1 MFKIRGV
8 KTVDVVV
15 TVIIL
20 IVLYG
25 FGIYNA
31 IASNFTA
38 DLSSIKAEDY
48 SSGKYVEADIAMNLG
63 SYCQEESY
71 RFRFI
76 KTGTADY
83 YVVTTNAEGTNCI
96 SLKTNKNTQE
106 WEAMYDET
114 EKYLTDKKKAPA
126 VRHIKGQL
134 HKCDAEELKY
144 LNEYMEGAKE
154 AGVTYSEYYVQEI
167 DGIDAYGILIAAFGV
182 TLVMGLRFF
191 LQSRKY
197 TEQGTT
203 YDVPP
208 EEE

>member
-8 KTVDVVV
+8 KTADVVV

-20 IVLYG
+20 IVLYV

-31 IASNFTA
+31 ITSNFTM
-38 DLSSIKAEDY
+38 DLATMKAEDY
-48 SSGKYVEADIAMNLG
+48 SSGKYVEADIAVNLG

-71 RFRFI
+71 RFRFL

-83 YVVTTNAEGTNCI
+83 YVVATNTEGANCI
-96 SLKTNKNTQE
+96 SLKTNKNTEE
-106 WEAMYDET
+106 WEAMQEET
-114 EKYLTDKKKAPA
+114 EKYLTDGKKAPT

-134 HKCDAEELKY
+134 HKCEAEELKY

-154 AGVTYSEYYVQEI
+154 AGITYSEYYIQET
-167 DGIDAYGILIAAFGV
+167 DGIDAYAILIAAIGI

-191 LQSRKY
+191 LQSRRYKE
-197 TEQGTT
+197 TETT

-208 EEE
+208 EE